1 MTMEIEQIEIRD
13 FLGHT
18 PPLDRLDHETLD
30 ALTQTIEITY
40 VRRGRDI
47 LKVGENNEW
56 LYLIRTGAVEV
67 YTRDGK
73 LAGHFGEGDW
83 VGYRSVLRGGE
94 INMRV
99 TATEDTLLYMIP
111 GATFRHLMEQ
121 NNHIANFFSER
132 KPIRI
137 RHAIQDM
144 RGSTSAALIA
154 TQVRDLVHR
163 TPLILDHHAT
173 IQQAAQA
180 MKNKTATALLVT
192 ENERLAGIVTDRA
205 FCTKVAAMR
214 LDLDLPVERIMTPNP
229 VTIPPNTPASEALL
243 KMARRNI
250 RHLPIVDGDRII
262 GMVTATDL
270 IRYQSHNAI
279 YLINE
284 IYRAESID
292 ALKALSRQLPQT
304 LVSLVR
310 SSLTAY
316 DIGHAISSVG
326 EAITR
331 RLLRMA
337 EARLGPPPVPYA
349 WLVAGSLA
357 RNEQTAHSDQD
368 NALIL
373 ADAFDAD
380 THDAYFEQ
388 LSRFVCDGL
397 HDCGYIYCPG
407 DVMASNPKWRQ
418 PLRIWRGYFND
429 WIDSPQPK
437 ALMYASIFFDLR
449 TLHGEHDL
457 LKSLYQTVLE
467 KTRTNT
473 IFQTYMAANA
483 LHYQP
488 PLGLFRTFVLEKTGA
503 EEKALNMK
511 KRGVVPVID
520 MARVYA
526 LASGIG
532 TLNTQDRLQAA
543 AEAGALSQSG
553 MEDLR
558 DAFEF
563 ISTVRLQHQATKIER
578 GESPDNFVS
587 PEQLS
592 SLERR
597 HLKDAFE
604 VVRTLQDAMEVRYQA
619 GRIA

>member
-1 MTMEIEQIEIRD
+1 MEIEQLEILD
-13 FLGHT
+13 FLSHV
-18 PPLDRLDHETLD
+18 PPLDKLDQKTLD
-30 ALTQTIEITY
+30 AITRALEITY
-40 VRRGRDI
+40 VRRGSNI
-47 LKVGENNEW
+47 LEIGGTNEW
-56 LYLIRTGAVEV
+56 LYLIRSGAVEV
-67 YTRDGK
+67 YDRDGN
-73 LAGHFGEGDW
+73 LTGHFGEGDW
-83 VGYRSVLRGGE
+83 MGYRSVLRGGE
-94 INMRV
+94 VGMRV
-99 TATEDTLLYMIP
+99 TASEDSLLYMIP
-111 GATFRHLMEQ
+111 GDLFRSLIKEHAD
-121 NNHIANFFSER
+121 IAKFFSAQKPER
-132 KPIRI
+132 L

-144 RGSTSAALIA
+144 RGTTSAALIA
-154 TQVRDLVHR
+154 TQARKLVHR
-163 TPLILDHHAT
+163 TPLILDQRTT
-173 IQQAAQA
+173 IQQAAQK
-180 MKNKTATALLVT
+180 MSEKTATSLLVMDKGK
-192 ENERLAGIVTDRA
+192 LVGIITDRA
-205 FCTKVAAMR
+205 FCTKVAANR

-229 VTIPPNTPASEALL
+229 VTIPPDTPASEALL
-243 KMARRNI
+243 LMARRNI
-250 RHLPIVDGDRII
+250 RHLPVVDGEKII

-292 ALKALSRQLPQT
+292 ALKVLSQQLPHT

-337 EARLGPPPVPYA
+337 EEQYGPPPLPYA
-349 WLVAGSLA
+349 WIVAGSLA
-357 RNEQTAHSDQD
+357 RNEQTVHSDQD

-373 ADAFDAD
+373 TDEYNPER
-380 THDAYFEQ
+380 HDAYFER

-407 DVMASNPKWRQ
+407 EVMASNPKWRQ
-418 PLRIWRGYFND
+418 PIAVWRKYFND

-449 TLHGEHDL
+449 TLHDEDGL
-457 LKSLYQTVLE
+457 LKTLYGEVLE
-467 KTRTNT
+467 KTQSNT
-473 IFQTYMAANA
+473 IFQAYMAANA

-511 KRGVVPVID
+511 KRGVVPITD
-520 MARVYA
+520 LARVYA
-526 LASGIG
+526 LACGIDA
-532 TLNTQDRLQAA
+532 LNTQDRLEAA
-543 AEAGALSQSG
+543 ADAGALSKSG
-553 MEDLR
+553 MQDLR

-563 ISTVRLQHQATKIER
+563 ISTARLQHQAAKIER
-578 GESPDNFVS
+578 GEPPDHFVP
-587 PEQLS
+587 PERLS

-604 VVRTLQDAMEVRYQA
+604 VVRTMQEAMAVRYQT